1 VPCGHTYCIECLNK
15 ITNCPSC
22 RIQFQNKIP
31 NWEILAIKRSKSS
44 TAPPASVPRSYSPA
58 AVPSSPFQS
67 NYLPAPST
75 SASVPRSYL
84 PAAAP
89 SSPSISSYRFFY
101 RLLEI
106 LDDKCYDLWRDDFL
120 AIFLYPGTILL
131 MTTLFLMSF
140 AFVLVG
146 ALYPNDSLIK
156 PFNHLFK
163 INSMVSTWMLIYGS
177 VSIVELVTVT
187 LFWFNYICKR

>member
-120 AIFLYPGTILL
+120 
-131 MTTLFLMSF
+131 
-140 AFVLVG
+140 G